1 MAYVMLGRCEVL
13 DDIYIAGNFQADGI
27 ACSTDAL
34 NEANRLQEI
43 FEKDDDQNE
52 EDQKFKISFL
62 NTRSLKKHEI
72 DLRMEPLL
80 MKADIFCLCETW
92 LNESES
98 VPFEGFEGIFANAGR
113 GKGIAAF
120 VKNFPT
126 QEPVK
131 IIEKNFSSV
140 IIHINRMVLVFMYVS
155 KECDQDEVIKVLSD
169 YALGKKPTAVIGDFN
184 WNYND
189 SCKIKTFF
197 EKNLFQQVITE
208 PTHDMGNTIDHVYL
222 NSLLPSEK
230 VESKCSPAYFSD
242 HDIITLRISL
252 K

>member
-80 MKADIFCLCETW
+80 MKADIFCLFSVLKSAESRQGALFSCFMCYIRMDMQFIQIV
-92 LNESES
+92 LNSQA
-98 VPFEGFEGIFANAGR
+98 GQAIF
-113 GKGIAAF
+113 
-120 VKNFPT
+120 NFR
-126 QEPVK
+126 
-131 IIEKNFSSV
+131 IFRSV
-140 IIHINRMVLVFMYVS
+140 IAITQPLPNGFSKTKYLWTMVL
-155 KECDQDEVIKVLSD
+155 
-169 YALGKKPTAVIGDFN
+169 
-184 WNYND
+184 
-189 SCKIKTFF
+189 
-197 EKNLFQQVITE
+197 
-208 PTHDMGNTIDHVYL
+208 
-222 NSLLPSEK
+222 
-230 VESKCSPAYFSD
+230 
-242 HDIITLRISL
+242 
-252 K
+252 